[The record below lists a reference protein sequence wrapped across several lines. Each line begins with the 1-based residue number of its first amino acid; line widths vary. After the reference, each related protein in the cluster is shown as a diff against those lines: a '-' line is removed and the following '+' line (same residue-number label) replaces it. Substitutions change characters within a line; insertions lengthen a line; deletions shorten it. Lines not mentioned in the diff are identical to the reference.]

1 MCLTLV
7 IACSDT
13 TEPAPAPSS
22 DAVAAKA
29 AQEKAE
35 ADATAAKAEADLQKL
50 LAKAAKAVTVPAD
63 PGELVVY
70 SGRKESLVGAIIEQ
84 FRVATGIEVKVKYG

>member
-29 AQEKAE
+29 AQEKASVGV
-35 ADATAAKAEADLQKL
+35 A
-50 LAKAAKAVTVPAD
+50 
-63 PGELVVY
+63 GE
-70 SGRKESLVGAIIEQ
+70 K
-84 FRVATGIEVKVKYG
+84 K